1 MSAGNC
7 RVDFNAKAA
16 ESGEYSE
23 RITRQQM
30 PSATAREKSMRLG
43 MVGLGRMGANLVR
56 RLMRDGHEAVVF
68 DVSAEAVA
76 ALAAEGA
83 VGIGDVA
90 EFAANLESP
99 RVVWLMIPAGI
110 TGKVVDQVADV
121 LEPGDIIIDGGNS
134 NYRDDVRRAARL
146 KERGIHYVDVGTSG
160 GVFGLERG
168 YCLMVGGPDEA
179 VQIIEPILR
188 TVAPGK
194 GEIPRTPGRE
204 GDYAPE
210 EQGYLHCGPSGAG
223 HYVKMVHNG
232 IEYGIMAAL
241 AEGLNILENADAGIR
256 EAEHSAEIAPLE
268 EPEFYQFTINTP
280 KVAELW
286 RRGSVISSWL
296 LDLTA
301 AALVANPTLDGLAG
315 RVSDSGEGRWTIKAA
330 VDTGVPVPVLAA
342 SLFERFASRGEDHYA
357 NQLLSAMRLQFGGHQ
372 ELPAGDV
379 LEAGSRKA
387 DSDNA

>member
-1 MSAGNC
+1 
-7 RVDFNAKAA
+7 
-16 ESGEYSE
+16 
-23 RITRQQM
+23 
-30 PSATAREKSMRLG
+30 MRLG
-43 MVGLGRMGANLVR
+43 MIGLGRMGANLVR

-68 DVSAEAVA
+68 DVSPRAVA
-76 ALAAEGA
+76 ALASEGA
-83 VGIGDVA
+83 VGIGSVA
-90 EFAANLESP
+90 EFAATLESP
-99 RVVWLMIPAGI
+99 RVVWLMIPAGL
-110 TGKVVDQVADV
+110 TGRVVDEVAAV

-134 NYRDDVRRAARL
+134 NYRDDVRRAAKL
-146 KERGIHYVDVGTSG
+146 KESGIRYVDVGTSG

-179 VQIIEPILR
+179 LEIIEPILK
-188 TVAPGK
+188 TIAPGR
-194 GEIPRTPGRE
+194 GDIPRTPGRE

-210 EQGYLHCGPSGAG
+210 ELGYLHCGPSGAG

-241 AEGLNILENADAGIR
+241 AEGLNILDNADAGIR
-256 EAEHSAEIAPLE
+256 ESEHSAEVAPLE
-268 EPEFYQFTINTP
+268 EPEFYQFTIDTP

-301 AALVANPTLDGLAG
+301 AALEANPTLDGLAG

-387 DSDNA
+387 DSDTA